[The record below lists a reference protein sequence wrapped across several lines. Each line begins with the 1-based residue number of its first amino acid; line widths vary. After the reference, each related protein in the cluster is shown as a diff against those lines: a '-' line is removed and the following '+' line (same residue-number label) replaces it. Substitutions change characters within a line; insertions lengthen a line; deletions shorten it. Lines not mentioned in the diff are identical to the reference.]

1 MPQTQAASDS
11 QDAVDFSLTRGG
23 PLYDLMRWFRLV
35 RFDDHDVLRQSL
47 AILAIGWL
55 PLELFALFD
64 PRAAASPQ
72 FSFWTAISI
81 HVRYFV
87 AIPLFFAAEN
97 VIERCCRSALVC
109 FSEGRFVRNSEN
121 EVAKLA
127 YAAERARGSA
137 TPELI
142 LLGAVLATH
151 VAIWHFTARTA
162 VVADYP
168 DLTGPTFGMIW
179 YALVSLPI
187 FNFLFL
193 RCIRQ
198 WLTWSMLLWR
208 LSRLK
213 LRLIPTHP
221 DRAGGIAHL
230 AEPTYGI
237 ALMLAAVSAVIAA
250 NWGSLVFFERISASA
265 LAVRLGTLIALGEVI
280 ALAPLVPFA
289 GHLMRVRV
297 EGCDP
302 YSGFAA
308 TYARLFEWRW
318 VTSRNQNGL
327 LGASDISG
335 LADLISSYRSLE
347 TLRVFPFGRTHMLV
361 VLWAILLP
369 MLPLSLLAF
378 KLSLGEIMNHIVEV
392 LMLGA

>member
-1 MPQTQAASDS
+1 MPQAHAASPSS
-11 QDAVDFSLTRGG
+11 QDALDFALTRGG

-47 AILAIGWL
+47 AILALGWL
-55 PLELFALFD
+55 PLELFALLD
-64 PRAAASPQ
+64 PHAVATPQ
-72 FSFWTAISI
+72 FSLWTAVSI

-97 VIERCCRSALVC
+97 VIERCCRTALVC
-109 FSEGRFVRNSEN
+109 FSEGRFVRNSEQ

-127 YAAERARGSA
+127 YAAERARCSA

-151 VAIWHFTARTA
+151 IAIWHFSAHAAGVT
-162 VVADYP
+162 DHP
-168 DLTGPTFGMIW
+168 DLSAPRFGVIW
-179 YALVSLPI
+179 YALVSLPM

-198 WLTWSMLLWR
+198 WSTWTMLLWR

-213 LRLIPTHP
+213 LRLNPAHL

-237 ALMLAAVSAVIAA
+237 ALVFCAVSAVIAA
-250 NWGSLVFFERISASA
+250 NWAHLVFLDRLELNTFA
-265 LAVRLGTLIALGEVI
+265 LRLGVLIALGQVI
-280 ALAPLVPFA
+280 ALAPLLPFA
-289 GHLMRVRV
+289 RHLMLLRI

-302 YSGFAA
+302 
-308 TYARLFEWRW
+308 
-318 VTSRNQNGL
+318 
-327 LGASDISG
+327 
-335 LADLISSYRSLE
+335 SLE
-347 TLRVFPFGRTHMLV
+347 TLRVFPFGRTHVIL
-361 VLWAILLP
+361 VLWAIALP
-369 MLPLSLLAF
+369 MLPLSPLAF
-378 KLSLGEIMNHIVEV
+378 KLSLGEIVNHLVEV